1 MRHVGQESR
10 FQPVGTFCFVAGCYQ
25 ALLDA
30 FMFRNVA
37 VYAVAAYN
45 LVVYCYRCGKDGNID
60 QVTVLVIAMRLGL
73 GSDPL
78 QDVGCYFCGFGP
90 VTRIGDEIIDGPVKD
105 VGRGCIRTISETP
118 YLPSRFCQVPLS

>member
-60 QVTVLVIAMRLGL
+60 LQTSKVIPSTRVREVLVSSFAVQA
-73 GSDPL
+73 P
-78 QDVGCYFCGFGP
+78 
-90 VTRIGDEIIDGPVKD
+90 
-105 VGRGCIRTISETP
+105 GRK
-118 YLPSRFCQVPLS
+118 